1 MKFKTKYL
9 HIAVIILG
17 IIFLSICA
25 FHTTLWFDE
34 SYSVAIAKHNFADI
48 WNITGNDVH
57 PPLYYWAL
65 HIIFLIF
72 GNNILAFR
80 LFSVL
85 ATVLLGIVGF
95 THIRKDFGEKTGILF
110 SFLMFFLPVMTAYSQ
125 EIRMYSWSC
134 LLVTL
139 TAIYAYRFYKSI
151 KEKSLKSKNK
161 NLIVFGIFS
170 ICCCYIHYYALV
182 TTGLINLFLLIYLIK
197 NRKEE
202 KNTLIHF
209 LILAGIHIVLYIP
222 WLMFF
227 MGQIKHVSNG
237 FWIALDPVSTPVELL
252 SFQFRRQLDTNF
264 VWDAH
269 TIIAIVSAVLM
280 YIYLGFRAYKCK
292 KDKQELRPAV
302 LSFAI
307 YASVIVAMFIIT
319 IIIWRP
325 IFFSRYLFVVTGLY
339 VFTLAFIMSTEKN
352 KFITLGI
359 CAVIVVLGTISNIT
373 NTKMHYNKGNTEV
386 YDYLRENMQEGDI
399 IVYSDI
405 GVRWSCIISISKI

>member
-1 MKFKTKYL
+1 MKNKTKYL

-17 IIFLSICA
+17 TIFLSICA

-34 SYSVAIAKHNFADI
+34 SYSVAIAKHSFADI

-65 HIIFLIF
+65 HIISLIF

-85 ATVLLGIVGF
+85 ATVLLGIIGF
-95 THIRKDFGEKTGILF
+95 TYIRKDFGEKTGILF

-134 LLVTL
+134 LLVAL

-151 KEKSLKSKNK
+151 KENSEKGKIK
-161 NLIVFGIFS
+161 NLIIFGIFS

-202 KNTLIHF
+202 KKTLIHF
-209 LILAGIHIVLYIP
+209 LILAGIHVILYIP

-227 MGQIKHVSNG
+227 IGQIKHVSNG
-237 FWIALDPVSTPVELL
+237 FWIELNPVSTPVEML
-252 SFQFRRQLDTNF
+252 SFQFRRQIDTHF
-264 VWDAH
+264 TWDAH
-269 TIIAIVSAVLM
+269 TIVALASSILM

-292 KDKQELRPAV
+292 KDKQEIKPAV

-339 VFTLAFIMSTEKN
+339 VFTMAFIMSTEKN
-352 KFITLGI
+352 KFITIGI
-359 CAVIVVLGTISNIT
+359 CGVIVILGTMSNVT
-373 NTKMHYNKGNTEV
+373 NIKMHYNSGNTEV

-405 GVRWSCIISISKI
+405 GVRRSCISSIPRI